1 MVTLN
6 SVVVIIVLYF
16 PSEEQIALIS
26 RLENINLILVDN
38 TPYEKGSPI
47 GKLFRSNITYVSL
60 NENKGIAYAQ
70 NEAIKIAQNKG
81 YHYIIF
87 FDQDSKIDLKI
98 IEALYNEII
107 NLNKNFS
114 NVGALG
120 PKIIDSYSQKTSKA
134 YSSELENQKY
144 IEVPTLI
151 SSGTIV
157 PIHVFKEVGMFDS
170 SLFIDYVDHEWCWRC
185 GVYGFLCFQTNQ
197 IRLNHPV
204 GKRTISFGAL
214 RFIESSP
221 FRYFYQYRNYLILL
235 KRNYVPLNWKI
246 KTGIKNIAGVLI
258 YPSISKNKVQSI
270 KNILKGIFSGLLK
283 K

>member
-87 FDQDSKIDLKI
+87 FSKFNI
-98 IEALYNEII
+98 I
-107 NLNKNFS
+107 
-114 NVGALG
+114 
-120 PKIIDSYSQKTSKA
+120 P
-134 YSSELENQKY
+134 
-144 IEVPTLI
+144 
-151 SSGTIV
+151 
-157 PIHVFKEVGMFDS
+157 
-170 SLFIDYVDHEWCWRC
+170 
-185 GVYGFLCFQTNQ
+185 
-197 IRLNHPV
+197 
-204 GKRTISFGAL
+204 
-214 RFIESSP
+214 
-221 FRYFYQYRNYLILL
+221 NY
-235 KRNYVPLNWKI
+235 
-246 KTGIKNIAGVLI
+246 
-258 YPSISKNKVQSI
+258 
-270 KNILKGIFSGLLK
+270 
-283 K
+283 